1 MDFELTFAVNK
12 GTVKCSYYVKH
23 ESYHVMNLEPDTLIL
38 SFVHRTQHC
47 IRLHQTLWCKP

>member
-12 GTVKCSYYVKH
+12 GTVKCSYCVKH